1 MKRKFK
7 DERQDLLERKEKGYK
22 NKDNRQTL
30 KSHVIIFLQKEGQGK
45 RFQEG

>member
-30 KSHVIIFLQKEGQGK
+30 KRQVIIFLQKEGQGK
-45 RFQEG
+45 RFQES